1 VPRLKVL
8 NFSRPTAAK
17 NGPMK
22 PIVFSCEGTLP
33 RAPEE
38 IASQILDLANW
49 PAYTGFWPLPGIKR
63 AEFEVRTPEIV
74 GTRFRVTD
82 TDGSS
87 HVEEIVEWQP
97 THRLQLRMHDFSAPL
112 SRFATRFEETWQ
124 FERTNEGTLPLG
136 DFALAQ
142 ASHRSAPPP
151 IGRSRS
157 VVAVNHSNAGQ
168 ARRK

>member
-1 VPRLKVL
+1 
-8 NFSRPTAAK
+8 
-17 NGPMK
+17 MK

-49 PAYTGFWPLPGIKR
+49 PAFTGFWPLPGIKT
-63 AEFEVRTPEIV
+63 AEFETRTPEIV
-74 GTRFRVTD
+74 GSRFRVTD

-124 FERTNEGTLPLG
+124 FERTNEGTEVIRSFELYATSLFAKPFLWVISLLLRRAIARHLRQLAVAAPL
-136 DFALAQ
+136 
-142 ASHRSAPPP
+142 SP
-151 IGRSRS
+151 
-157 VVAVNHSNAGQ
+157 
-168 ARRK
+168 

>member
-1 VPRLKVL
+1 
-8 NFSRPTAAK
+8 
-17 NGPMK
+17 MK

-63 AEFEVRTPEIV
+63 AEFEVCTPEIV

-124 FERTNEGTLPLG
+124 FERTNEGTEVIRSFELYATSLFAKPFLWVISLLLRRAIARHLRQLAVAAPL
-136 DFALAQ
+136 
-142 ASHRSAPPP
+142 SP
-151 IGRSRS
+151 
-157 VVAVNHSNAGQ
+157 
-168 ARRK
+168 